1 MHSEKKNALNDASY
15 TYVIKKMQINPQII
29 PIHTQKSAKL
39 KTDNTNIGKYEQL
52 ELSDIADGSV
62 KWCNHSGENVRS
74 FSYSS
79 T

>member
-1 MHSEKKNALNDASY
+1 
-15 TYVIKKMQINPQII
+15 MQINPQII

-39 KTDNTNIGKYEQL
+39 TTDKTNVGNYAQL

-62 KWCNHSGENVRS
+62 KWCNHSGKDVRS